1 MITSQKTA
9 GGLPMGVKATVI
21 LNDAIWNEAQ
31 EVVKKRRFK
40 SMKALIETALQ
51 CELEKIRKE
60 EIAEAI
66 RQAAEDPLFLADVTE
81 TTQYYAHVDSERV
94 EE

>member
-1 MITSQKTA
+1 MLQKNSERFA
-9 GGLPMGVKATVI
+9 MGVKATVI

-51 CELEKIRKE
+51 DELEKIRRE

-81 TTQYYAHVDSERV
+81 TTEYYTHVDTERI

>member
-1 MITSQKTA
+1 
-9 GGLPMGVKATVI
+9 MGVKATVI
-21 LNDAIWNEAQ
+21 LNDALWNEAQ
-31 EVVKKRRFK
+31 EVVRRRRFK
-40 SMKALIETALQ
+40 SMKALIEKALQ
-51 CELEKIRKE
+51 DELEKIRGE

-81 TTQYYAHVDSERV
+81 TAEYYTHVDTERI